1 MNKVLRRHI
10 VFRFFCL
17 AIALQILGVNTGVV
31 YYLNHFF
38 AKEKSMSSVKN
49 ELEDEKDSDSNAG
62 KKTDNDSQDDVDES
76 YLPHD
81 YQHQSFNTHLQQLT
95 IQYTTSFFFYHAS
108 KPSKGYFDIIAP
120 PPRILV

>member
-17 AIALQILGVNTGVV
+17 AIALQILGVNTGIV

-38 AKEKSMSSVKN
+38 AKEKSLSSIKN
-49 ELEDEKDSDSNAG
+49 EVEDEDDTTAG
-62 KKTDNDSQDDVDES
+62 KKTDNDAQDDFDES

-81 YQHQSFNTHLQQLT
+81 YQLQTFNTHLQQL
-95 IQYTTSFFFYHAS
+95 IIKYSSECFFYHAS
-108 KPSKGYFDIIAP
+108 KPSQGYFDIIAP